1 MYQPFKTFSSL
12 AIALVCLTS
21 CQQTKS
27 SSSSEVTTETYL
39 HKYGVPLSK
48 SSWKKRGENG
58 QVITTQKSGITT
70 KKSYTEGVLNGPTTQ
85 SFPFSDVIS
94 KTKNYKQGE
103 QITEVIH
110 YRNGNPQKKKVFL
123 PEHLI
128 KENSWYQT
136 GAPRSIET
144 NNGRWLKEGEYFT
157 LNNTLE
163 SKVSNGLGT
172 KTSRDSA
179 GVLLSKEKI
188 ENGLTTL
195 KTTYFK
201 NGDPETISEYIN
213 GLEEGVKKIFTQ
225 GGVPI
230 RIEEWSLGK
239 QHGVTTLF
247 QNGEKKIEL
256 IYVYGTLDGIEKR
269 YREGNLLV
277 EEVMWKNNERHGPTY
292 SYLNGKKITY
302 WYLNGRQ
309 VSQTIFDNTASIE

>member
-1 MYQPFKTFSSL
+1 MYQPFKTFSSI

-21 CQQTKS
+21 CQQTK
-27 SSSSEVTTETYL
+27 SSSEVTTETYL

-48 SSWKKRGENG
+48 SSWQKRGEIG
-58 QVITTQKSGITT
+58 QLITTQKNGITT

-85 SFPFSDVIS
+85 SFPFS
-94 KTKNYKQGE
+94 
-103 QITEVIH
+103 EVIATTKVYKNGKQTSEVTH
-110 YRNGNPQKKKVFL
+110 YRNGNPQTEKDFSSNS
-123 PEHLI
+123 LI
-128 KENSWYQT
+128 KEDSWYQT

-144 NNGRWLKEGEYFT
+144 NNGRWLKEGKYFS

-163 SKVSNGLGT
+163 SDVSNGLGT
-172 KTSRDSA
+172 KTTRNST
-179 GVLLSKEKI
+179 GVLVSKEEI
-188 ENGLTTL
+188 ENGLTML
-195 KTTYFK
+195 KTSYFK
-201 NGDPETISEYIN
+201 NGDPETITEYIN
-213 GLEEGVKKIFTQ
+213 GLEEGVKKVFTQ

-247 QNGEKKIEL
+247 KNGEKQSEL
-256 IYVYGTLDGIEKR
+256 IYSYGILDGIEKR

-292 SYLNGKKITY
+292 SYLNGKKLTY

-309 VSQTIFDNTASIE
+309 VSQTLFDNTVNFE